1 MNKINLNFM
10 NFFQLFCIILVSM
23 FLNQCGIYKKSDA
36 RKIPTNANDRVQKN
50 LEEGRRIKF
59 GNIGKGGSG
68 KFEFAS
74 SNEMW
79 RATIDI
85 LDFVPLNNVDYG
97 GGIVITDWYNEQ
109 NEDNSAIKIMV
120 QFLSNDVRADGI
132 KITVYNK
139 TCKIKNGS
147 NNCSTNINDSGIG
160 QELKLAILKKAS
172 KLKNESDTKEAKE
185 YKKKTK
191 GRVDAN
197 TLGKG
202 EGSIK

>member
-1 MNKINLNFM
+1 MNKINPNFM
-10 NFFQLFCIILVSM
+10 TFFQLFYIILVSM

>member
-1 MNKINLNFM
+1 MNILKINIRTFTQ
-10 NFFQLFCIILVSM
+10 FFYIILISV

-36 RKIPTNANDRVQKN
+36 RKVPTNANDRVQKN

-59 GNIGKGGSG
+59 GNLGKGGSG
-68 KFEFAS
+68 KFQFAS

-85 LDFVPLNNVDYG
+85 LDFVPLNNADYG
-97 GGIVITDWYNEQ
+97 GGIVITDWYSELDDN
-109 NEDNSAIKIMV
+109 NSAIKIMV
-120 QFLSNDVRADGI
+120 QFLSNEVRADGI

-147 NNCSTNINDSGIG
+147 SNCSTNIDDGDIG

-172 KLKNESDTKEAKE
+172 KLKNDKTAKESAE
-185 YKKKTK
+185 YKKKTL
-191 GRVDAN
+191 GRPDGPKI
-197 TLGKG
+197 GKG